1 MQDITKL
8 LDNPKTIFLCSSDI
22 KKDLVNKYSSKM
34 HKAIFK
40 SFVDF
45 KKNLFPEI
53 DLKMIITNNYNDEDL
68 EITKLKLE
76 NACLIQDDSPS
87 PFIHDLYELKLKNN
101 LFINKQML
109 DYFNRYDIYVINYEN
124 DDDLLN
130 ICLKEIKNKYYLS
143 LTSQELKYRHIL
155 YQFNDYE
162 EEIIYITNSI
172 YKLLKENVD
181 INKIVINEVSQE
193 YLIKLKEIFSL
204 YNIPL
209 EKNEKTSL
217 YDVNEVKDFIHEILS
232 EEGLFNEVITK
243 KIENKTLSVNIID
256 TINCLSVLNY
266 FNYHTN
272 DKKLNNIIKYILKHT
287 YIKSKFEKNVVRIE
301 NIFDHIYDEDTYIF
315 LLNFNQDVV
324 PVTFKNNQYL
334 SDEIRI
340 KNNLVTSTFKN
351 IVTKNHVIE
360 TITSL
365 KNLYMSSSLKHFVRN
380 SLLENSKL
388 VSNISVENKKIT
400 LDEITSKSAAKL
412 LFIKSFNKYN
422 LYHEIDDTLLKGYN
436 YFYNEIKNNYDSCF
450 KGTSN
455 LIINDLNQELY
466 LSYSSLDDYF
476 KCPFKYYLKHIL
488 KITNES
494 DSTNDNP
501 SLFVG
506 TLFHD
511 VLEKYVRMQFI
522 ENKEITDVTTFIDE
536 EIHSFVT
543 KKEINLSP
551 KYKIYFNI
559 FKENLFNIIKRIK
572 NSDEN
577 SSFKVVDVEKKFK
590 LHLGNNLYLVGT
602 VDKILQYNDYYIV
615 VDYKTRNVDSNLN
628 DIDKGLELQLPI
640 YMLFIK
646 SMDELSKFG
655 GLYLQSILKST
666 PYRFDEK
673 KPYDTLYLESTR
685 YAGYT
690 NMESDVI
697 NAIDMA
703 CYTDERM
710 LPTIPFKNNGDLTAN
725 FIKHALSDVDFDKIS
740 SYVQNLIIEASKK
753 IRNGEFPISP
763 IKLSNEESA
772 CSTCNMKKICYMTPK
787 NTRNFVKNNNLDY
800 ILKEGG
806 LNDEVE

>member
-8 LDNPKTIFLCSSDI
+8 LDNPNVIILCSSNV
-22 KKDLVNKYSSKM
+22 KKDLVSKYSSKI

-40 SFVDF
+40 SFNDF
-45 KKNLFPEI
+45 KKDLFPEI
-53 DLKMIITNNYNDEDL
+53 DLKMIIRNNFNDEDL

-87 PFIHDLYELKLKNN
+87 LFIHELYELKIKNN

-109 DYFNRYDIYVINYEN
+109 NYFNRYDIYIINYEN

-130 ICLKEIKNKYYLS
+130 ICLIEIKNKYNLS
-143 LTSQELKYRHIL
+143 STNLKAKHPHTL

-162 EEIIYITNSI
+162 EEIIYITNTI
-172 YKLLKENVD
+172 YKLLKANID
-181 INKIVINEVSQE
+181 INKIVINEVSQD
-193 YLIKLKEIFSL
+193 YLIKLREIFSL
-204 YNIPL
+204 YDISL
-209 EKNEKTSL
+209 ENNENTSL
-217 YDVNEVKDFIHEILS
+217 YDISEVKNFINEILD

-243 KIENKTLSVNIID
+243 KLENKGLSTNLIN
-256 TINCLSVLNY
+256 TINSLSVLNY
-266 FNYHTN
+266 FNYHTS
-272 DKKLNNIIKYILKHT
+272 DKKLKDIIKYILKHT
-287 YIKSKFEKNVVRIE
+287 YVKPKLMKNVVRIE

-324 PVTFKNNQYL
+324 PPTFKNNQYL
-334 SDEIRI
+334 SDEIRLD
-340 KNNLVTSTFKN
+340 NNLVTSTFKN
-351 IVTKNHVIE
+351 EVTKKHVID
-360 TITSL
+360 TINSIR
-365 KNLYMSSSLKHFVRN
+365 NLYISSSLKFFVRN
-380 SLLENSKL
+380 SLLENSEL
-388 VSNISVENKKIT
+388 SSNINIYNKKIA
-400 LDEITSKSAAKL
+400 LDEITSRNVAKL
-412 LFIKSFNKYN
+412 LFIKSLNKFN
-422 LYHEIDDTLLKGYN
+422 LYHEIDDTLLKGYA
-436 YFYNEIKNNYDSCF
+436 YFSEETKHNYDASF
-450 KGTSN
+450 KKTSD
-455 LIINDLNQELY
+455 LILNNLNQELY

-476 KCPFKYYLKHIL
+476 KCPFKYYLKHVL
-488 KITNES
+488 KITNEN

-522 ENKEITDVTTFIDE
+522 ENIEIVDIETFIKE
-536 EIHSFVT
+536 EINSFVT

-551 KYKIYFNI
+551 KYKLYFTI
-559 FKENLFNIIKRIK
+559 FKENLQNIIKRIK
-572 NSDEN
+572 NSDDN
-577 SSFKVVDVEKKFK
+577 SLFKAFDVEKKFK
-590 LHLGNNLYLVGT
+590 LNLGDNIYLVGT
-602 VDKILQYNDYYIV
+602 VDKILKYNDYYIV

-646 SMDELSKFG
+646 SMDELAKFG

-673 KPYDTLYLESTR
+673 KTYDVLYLESTK

-697 NAIDMA
+697 NAIDTA
-703 CYTDERM
+703 YYTEEKM

-725 FIKHALSDVDFDKIS
+725 FMKHALSDTDFDKIAN
-740 SYVQNLIIEASKK
+740 YVKKLIIETSIK

-787 NTRNFVKNNNLDY
+787 NIRVFVKNANLDY

-806 LNDEVE
+806 LNNEME